1 MTTALILAYLGL
13 ALMVGL
19 SGIGS
24 AIGVVIGGNAT
35 IGALKKND
43 EAFGSYMLLSALPGT
58 QGLYGF
64 AGFFI
69 INSSMPGLIS
79 TGLNVGQG
87 AAIFA
92 AGLAQGTVC
101 LLSAVMQGRVC
112 ANGISSIGS
121 GNDVFGKTMV
131 LAVFP
136 ELYAIVSFAATFI
149 ISSSLSQIVF

>member
-1 MTTALILAYLGL
+1 MITTVILSYVGL
-13 ALMVGL
+13 TLMVAL

-24 AIGVVIGGNAT
+24 AIGVTMGGNAT

-69 INSSMPGLIS
+69 INSKHVISPTMTWVQASIILAAGFVLGFVALIS
-79 TGLNVGQG
+79 ALKQG
-87 AAIFA
+87 SI
-92 AGLAQGTVC
+92 
-101 LLSAVMQGRVC
+101 C
-112 ANGISSIGS
+112 ANGIAGIGS
-121 GNDVFGKTMV
+121 GYDVFGKTMV

-136 ELYAIVSFAATFI
+136 ELYAIIAFAATFL
-149 ISSSLSQIVF
+149 LSTGL

>member
-1 MTTALILAYLGL
+1 MTTALILAYVGL

-43 EAFGSYMLLSALPGT
+43 EAFGSFMLLSALPGT

-69 INSSMPGLIS
+69 INSKLPALIEAGL
-79 TGLNVGQG
+79 TVGQG

-92 AGLAQGTVC
+92 AGIAQGLVC
-101 LLSAVMQGRVC
+101 LISAYTQGKVC
-112 ANGISSIGS
+112 ASGIASIGS
-121 GNDVFGKTMV
+121 GHDVFGKTMV

-149 ISSSLSQIVF
+149 IASSL